1 MKKLF
6 ERLLS
11 RISRAILKKYKP
23 KVIAITGSIGKTSAK
38 EAIFAVVSSK
48 FEARKN
54 IRNYNNEFGLPF
66 TIIGV
71 PSPKRNPFKWILL
84 FAKSFWMISFY
95 SHYPKVLVLEL
106 GIDRPGDMDHLM
118 DIVKPDIAVLTTIG
132 ISHLEYFSSEQ
143 QIFEEK
149 SRIFRDLTS
158 RDFAILNM
166 DDQKVR
172 QAIPKVRSKIITF
185 GKDSASDLKIVD
197 STTTYSHNNNAFGT
211 MAHFN
216 YKGKVTPIFLRNI
229 LGVPHISASAAA
241 AAAGIAMGMEM
252 TEISNALTNYHPEPG
267 RLRTIEG
274 LHGSTIID
282 DTYNAA
288 PLSMRV
294 AIEELIHFPSAHK
307 IAVLG
312 DMLELG
318 KLSEQSH
325 KDVAKQITNSSVDYF
340 IGVGPQMKLAYNELK
355 RTMFKEDHLYWFE
368 KSTDAIATLE
378 SLLRD
383 NTAVLIKGSQ
393 GMRME
398 KIVREV
404 IADKSRAAELLCRQ
418 DPDWLN
424 K

>member
-1 MKKLF
+1 MKRLF
-6 ERLLS
+6 KSLLF

-23 KVIAITGSIGKTSAK
+23 KVIAITGSIGKTSTK
-38 EAIFAVVSSK
+38 EAIFSVISSK
-48 FEARKN
+48 FESRKN

-66 TIIGV
+66 TIIGA
-71 PSPKRNPFKWILL
+71 PSPKRNPFKWLAL
-84 FAKSFWMISFY
+84 FAKSFWMIYFY

-106 GIDRPGDMDHLM
+106 GIDRPGDMDRLM
-118 DIVKPDIAVLTTIG
+118 DMVKPDIAVLTTIG
-132 ISHLEYFSSEQ
+132 ISHIEYFSSEQ

-149 SRIFRDLTS
+149 SRIFRDLKAN
-158 RDFAILNM
+158 DFAILNM

-185 GKDSASDLKIVD
+185 GKDPSSDLKVVD
-197 STTTYSHNNNAFGT
+197 STTTYSQNNNAFGT
-211 MAHFN
+211 IAHFN

-229 LGVPHISASAAA
+229 LGLPHVSAAA
-241 AAAGIAMGMEM
+241 AAAAVGIAMGMEM
-252 TEISNALTNYHPEPG
+252 TEISDGLTNYHPEPG

-274 LHGSTIID
+274 KHGSTIID

-288 PLSMRV
+288 PLSTRV

-325 KDVAKQITNSSVDYF
+325 RDVAKQITNSSIDYF
-340 IGVGPQMKLAYNELK
+340 IGVGPEMKIAYNELK

-368 KSTDAIATLE
+368 KSSDAISILE

-393 GMRME
+393 GARME
-398 KIVREV
+398 KIVREA
-404 IADKSRAAELLCRQ
+404 IADKSRAHLLLCRQ
-418 DPDWLN
+418 DTDWLN